1 MDEEEEEYKNEDDNQ
16 SIGDIYSINKIMA
29 NNNKDVSHSCSLDSS
44 PDNRNSKDI
53 KKHLSKNSSINLKFK
68 SSIIENKGDT
78 LNHN

>member
-1 MDEEEEEYKNEDDNQ
+1 
-16 SIGDIYSINKIMA
+16 MA